1 VNRRL
6 TTPTWPPV
14 FGAALAA
21 LALAASPRPAH
32 ASDHAAPASHGSPEG
47 QAEAAAP
54 QRTDI
59 LDLGAFR
66 IRSTRSTDREV
77 IDVKFS
83 LCLVLSTSTTEAD
96 YERLVHWRH
105 RLRDQAIIA
114 VRTAD
119 AADFADPELRRLH
132 RLILFRVKRLPLDGD
147 VIGVY
152 LSDFAVDIGEDV
164 AEQYAP
170 AIIPSAAPKKKPA
183 EGGH

>member
-1 VNRRL
+1 MTL
-6 TTPTWPPV
+6 E
-14 FGAALAA
+14 
-21 LALAASPRPAH
+21 LALSPRPAH
-32 ASDHAAPASHGSPEG
+32 AVDHAAAASGEPAEG
-47 QAEAAAP
+47 HAPAEAAVP
-54 QRTDI
+54 QRTDV

-83 LCLVLSTSTTEAD
+83 LYLVLSTSTTEAD
-96 YERLVHWRH
+96 YERLLHWRH

-114 VRTAD
+114 VRSAD
-119 AADFADPELRRLH
+119 PAEYADPELRRLQ

-170 AIIPSAAPKKKPA
+170 TIIPSAAPKKKRA